1 MATKNTDIWLSNGA
15 SIDESHVASSIR
27 IPTIKAAK
35 RNEADLEAVLEK
47 ISDICLK
54 YNMRVG
60 QLIENIKV
68 TEKVEDLFFVS
79 NERLISI
86 LDAFDK
92 R

>member
-1 MATKNTDIWLSNGA
+1 MASYEVTPT
-15 SIDESHVASSIR
+15 
-27 IPTIKAAK
+27 IPTIRAAK
-35 RNEADLEAVLEK
+35 PNEADLAEVLNK

-68 TEKVEDLFFVS
+68 TEKVEDLFYVS

-86 LDAFDK
+86 LDSFDK